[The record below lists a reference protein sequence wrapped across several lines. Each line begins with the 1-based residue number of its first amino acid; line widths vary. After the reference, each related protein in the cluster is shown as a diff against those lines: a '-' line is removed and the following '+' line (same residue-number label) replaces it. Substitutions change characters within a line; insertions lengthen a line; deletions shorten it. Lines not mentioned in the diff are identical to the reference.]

1 MTALS
6 LPSPSELASRRRR
19 LVLRPRK
26 PLTRRELD
34 NVFPRIKKRILQ
46 GGEPFGVFAMKQ
58 GGGRV
63 FKLFG
68 HSSPEFAIQLRVN
81 EARQHL
87 VAIYDGK
94 ANLGDV
100 WDDLT
105 SFDQPAERVA
115 AVVRTQ

>member
-1 MTALS
+1 MTRISFHPAAV
-6 LPSPSELASRRRR
+6 PAQSRRRPI
-19 LVLRPRK
+19 LRPRK
-26 PLTRRELD
+26 PLTSRELD
-34 NVFPRIKKRILQ
+34 AVFGRIKKRILK

-87 VAIYDGK
+87 VAIYDGN

-105 SFDQPAERVA
+105 SFDRPAERGAVA
-115 AVVRTQ
+115 VKAQ